1 MELDVHTSYMH
12 SFAYDRRTPI
22 KLNLFTGPDP
32 VYTLVFTVTGPG
44 PATTLVET
52 ENIPGPGSKSEEER
66 EAEKPISDEAN
77 PHFSYFSICWGT
89 YLYYTFL
96 KRLFGS

>member
-1 MELDVHTSYMH
+1 
-12 SFAYDRRTPI
+12 
-22 KLNLFTGPDP
+22 LNLFTGPDP

-52 ENIPGPGSKSEEER
+52 ENIPGIKSEEER